1 MAIKIEEEKGGEVL
15 EVQLTGKLVQLTGKL
30 VKEDCETSGR
40 NSRAAR
46 PGAAHPTEGA

>member
-15 EVQLTGKLVQLTGKL
+15 EVQLTGKL